1 MVASMLNQLST
12 TLLLSSLSLGLV
24 ACLGAP
30 EAEAPASALTAATS
44 EGDVVSTDDTE
55 VDPLNPAPPGATARI
70 SFRGCDERALGLV
83 NAEAKLEAFTMSFGG
98 TVATEDVSVDCTAT
112 VHYEFPAGWQL
123 VAPRG
128 HARGFFSVEEGS
140 VASASFSTRLDG
152 RVIARAS
159 RPDVLESGDFVMS
172 AGEPNLGITRCG
184 ATSATFSFRATA
196 FVDGAAAVHL
206 DSFDGET
213 DWVTCD

>member
-1 MVASMLNQLST
+1 MLDQLST

-24 ACLGAP
+24 ACLDAP
-30 EAEAPASALTAATS
+30 DAEAPESALTSATS
-44 EGDVVSTDDTE
+44 GVVSTDDTE
-55 VDPLNPAPPGATARI
+55 VDPLNPAPPGATARV

-98 TVATEDVSVDCTAT
+98 TVATDDVSVDCTAT
-112 VHYEFPAGWQL
+112 VQYEFPAGWQL
-123 VAPRG
+123 VAPRA
-128 HARGFFSVEEGS
+128 HARGFFSVDEGS
-140 VASASFSTRLDG
+140 VASASFSARLDG

-159 RPDVLESGDFVMS
+159 RPDVLDSGDFVMS
-172 AGEPNLGITRCG
+172 AGEPGLGITRCG
-184 ATSATFSFRATA
+184 ATSATFAFRATA

>member
-1 MVASMLNQLST
+1 MLNPLST

-24 ACLGAP
+24 ACMDAP
-30 EAEAPASALTAATS
+30 ETTAPGSTLASAS
-44 EGDVVSTDDTE
+44 GDVVSTDDTE
-55 VDPLNPAPPGATARI
+55 ADPLNPAPPGATARVT
-70 SFRGCDERALGLV
+70 FRGCDERATGIM

-98 TVATEDVSVDCTAT
+98 TVATEDTSVDCTAT

-123 VAPRG
+123 VAPRA
-128 HARGFFSVEEGS
+128 HARGHIAVDEGA

-159 RPDVLESGDFVMS
+159 RHDVVEAGDFVLS
-172 AGEPNLGITRCG
+172 AGEPGLGITRCG
-184 ATSATFSFRATA
+184 ATSATFAFRTTA

-213 DWVTCD
+213 DWVQCQ